1 MVQDTFII
9 RTKLIPP
16 RLSPRTLARPRLTE
30 RLLQA
35 RDHCL
40 TLLQAGTGYGKST
53 ALAALTQTDQPLIW
67 YQLHGEDSDPFVFL
81 LHLLHGFM
89 ERGVT
94 SSHTPLALFEAW
106 ERNRRGA
113 GWTAV
118 LDALSN
124 DLAQSLNGPL
134 LLIIDDAHRLQQT
147 TEPLR
152 MLDHFIGR
160 APAHLHTILATRT
173 PLKLPTLVRWRVTGD
188 LLEIGQAELAFT
200 APEIDTLF
208 RQHYNHALTLE
219 QAAMLVNRVEG
230 WPIALQLIW
239 QHLQRDGGA
248 SLAQA
253 LGRITG
259 SASDLFTYLAQEV
272 LAQQPADVR
281 HFLTTTAVLRQMT
294 PQLCDDLRQAQDS
307 DQLLRYLVEN
317 GLFVA
322 EMGDGHLRYH
332 YLFRDLLRHQLD
344 PAERQTVHR
353 RAAACYQAQGDVEEV
368 VYHLLAAE
376 VFDETAVFLAQVGRK
391 LVQSGRLDT
400 LAGWLASLPPDSLE
414 AHPPLLTYLGDIA
427 RLQSRFDEALGWY
440 RQAEARSR
448 AQSDRGG
455 ASRALRG
462 QARVYLD
469 TVNPSQ
475 AEQLLQEAL
484 RLADGQEDRESRARL
499 LDLLAENLLNQGR
512 TAAAQSYQ
520 AQAQSL
526 RQEGPG
532 EAELPVRLLL
542 RTGRLAAARR
552 LLEEQAALEEQE
564 PVQRPRAH
572 RETLLLLSLIL
583 SFQGEAEAA
592 YDCARRGTERGQL
605 LHSDFVTAVGYMRQG
620 HAWLLRKDG
629 SGFSEAIR
637 CFRQAIAISETIMV
651 PRLKVEANWGLC
663 QAYGFQGDLD
673 QAQQAAEQGIALARQ
688 AGDEWI
694 EAGIRL
700 AMGAGLV
707 LAGQVETA
715 RTELAEVAVG
725 WLAQAGTGFHDT
737 SDSYGETVVRLWQA
751 LLWRSLDD
759 EVRLRRDVA
768 DLLQRVQSYGYDF
781 LFMRPVLLGPPDPH
795 ALVPLLL
802 FARDHGLAAL
812 PSSGSVQAV
821 AERLLDQL
829 GLSRIQIHPGYQ
841 LRLQTLGPFR
851 LWRGREEVAT
861 AEWKRR
867 KARLL
872 FLLLLTQRHTS
883 LDRDQIS
890 ELLWPDQDPEAAL
903 RDFKVSF
910 STMCSLLEPARQ
922 RNAPS
927 AYVDRD
933 ESRYGWRTGSDL
945 WLDVDEFEWLIA
957 EGDRLLAL
965 DQAGAV
971 GRYRRALDLYQG
983 DYLEEYPYEPWAAE
997 ERERLRQL
1005 YLRTA
1010 QRLAEALLAQQEPEA
1025 ALAVTQAM
1033 LARDDCWEQAYRLQM
1048 LAFEALGN
1056 RAQALR
1062 TYQRC
1067 TKRLQAELAVEPTA
1081 VTVALYERIVGNGE
1095 P

>member
-1 MVQDTFII
+1 MVQNNLII
-9 RTKLIPP
+9 HTKLTPP
-16 RLSPRTLARPRLTE
+16 RLPPRTLLRQRLSE

-35 RDHCL
+35 RDYRL

-53 ALAALTQTDQPLIW
+53 ALAALTQTGQPLVW

-89 ERGVT
+89 DQRALG
-94 SSHTPLALFEAW
+94 SHTPLALFEAW

-113 GWTAV
+113 GWTVV

-124 DLAQSLNGPL
+124 DLAQSQRGPL
-134 LLIIDDAHRLQQT
+134 LLIIDDAHRLHQT
-147 TEPLR
+147 AEPLR
-152 MLDHFIGR
+152 MLDYLIGR
-160 APAHLHTILATRT
+160 APAHLHTILATRY
-173 PLKLPTLVRWRVTGD
+173 PLKLPTLVRWRVTGE
-188 LLEIGQAELAFT
+188 LLEIGQEELAFT
-200 APEIDTLF
+200 AAEIDALF
-208 RQHYNHALTLE
+208 RHQYGHALTLE

-253 LGRITG
+253 LGRISG
-259 SASDLFTYLAQEV
+259 GASDLFAYLAQEV
-272 LAQQPADVR
+272 LAQQPPDVR
-281 HFLTTTAVLRQMT
+281 DFLTTTAVLRQMT
-294 PQLCDDLRQAQDS
+294 PHLCDRLRQAQDS

-344 PAERQTVHR
+344 GAQRQAIHR
-353 RAAACYQAQGDVEEV
+353 RAAACYQAQGDVEEAI
-368 VYHLLAAE
+368 YHLLAVEAYE
-376 VFDETAVFLAQVGRK
+376 ETAVFLADVGRK
-391 LVQSGRLDT
+391 LVRSGRLDT
-400 LAGWLASLPPDSLE
+400 LAGWLATLPPDSLE
-414 AHPPLLTYLGDIA
+414 AHPSLLTYLGDIA

-448 AQSDRGG
+448 AQGDRSG

-512 TAAAQSYQ
+512 TEAAQSYQ

-542 RTGRLAAARR
+542 RTGRLAEARR

-592 YDCARRGTERGQL
+592 YECALRGTERGQL
-605 LHSDFVTAVGYMRQG
+605 LHSDFVTAVGFMRQG
-620 HAWLLRKDG
+620 HAWLLRKNG
-629 SGFSEAIR
+629 SGFAEAIR
-637 CFRQAIAISETIMV
+637 CFQEAIAISETIMV

-663 QAYGFQGDLD
+663 QAYGFQGDL
-673 QAQQAAEQGIALARQ
+673 ARARQAADLGIELARQ

-707 LAGQVETA
+707 LDGQYET
-715 RTELAEVAVG
+715 AVG

-737 SDSYGETVVRLWQA
+737 GDSYGETVVRLWQS
-751 LLWRSLDD
+751 LLWQSLDD
-759 EVRLRRDVA
+759 EARLRRDVA
-768 DLLQRVQSYGYDF
+768 DLLQRVQTYGYDF
-781 LFMRPVLLGPPDPH
+781 LFTRPVLLGPPDPR

-802 FARDHGLAAL
+802 FARDHGLQTATSA
-812 PSSGSVQAV
+812 GSVQAV
-821 AERLLDQL
+821 AERLLDQS
-829 GLSRIQIHPGYQ
+829 GLSRVQIHPGYQ
-841 LRLQTLGPFR
+841 LRLQTLGSFR
-851 LWRGREEVAT
+851 LWRGKEEVAT
-861 AEWKRR
+861 IDWKRR

-872 FLLLLTQRHTS
+872 FLLLLTQRHTT

-890 ELLWPDQDPEAAL
+890 ELLWPEQDPEAAL

-910 STMCSLLEPARQ
+910 STMCSLLEPDRQ

-933 ESRYGWRTGSDL
+933 DSRYGWRAGADL
-945 WLDVDEFEWLIA
+945 WLDVAEFEWLIA

-965 DQAGAV
+965 DRAAAI

-983 DYLEEYPYEPWAAE
+983 DYLEEYPYESWCSK

-1010 QRLAEALLAQQEPEA
+1010 ERLAQALLDQREPEA
-1025 ALAVTQAM
+1025 ALAICQAM
-1033 LARDDCWEQAYRLQM
+1033 LVRDDCWEQAYRLQM
-1048 LAFEALGN
+1048 LVYETLGN

-1062 TYQRC
+1062 SYRRC
-1067 TKRLQAELAVEPTA
+1067 ADRLQMELGVTPTA
-1081 VTVALYERIVGNGE
+1081 VTVELYERIVGSGGR
-1095 P
+1095 